1 MAIWFYDC
9 CVQDRNCETN
19 RMNDACCAPPPPPPP
34 PPPPAPSPPPAPPA
48 PPQPSGLPYPMSES
62 PANFA
67 LQLGTDSIEEEII
80 SN

>member
-34 PPPPAPSPPPAPPA
+34 PRIVTERP
-48 PPQPSGLPYPMSES
+48 
-62 PANFA
+62 
-67 LQLGTDSIEEEII
+67 T
-80 SN
+80 